1 MKEGIIIAGVSSFYD
16 VYTKEREIVRCKA
29 RGSFRKQQITPVIGD
44 RVEYSEKLYLEK
56 ILPRTSYLIR
66 PPVAN
71 IDQAVLVI
79 AAHTPEPNIRLLDR
93 FLAAALQ
100 QNITPVLVINKWDLV
115 EEEDSIYELV
125 SIYEKVGFRVIRACS
140 RNGQGVEEIRE
151 CLQDRVT
158 VFAGASGVGKS
169 SLLNQLVP
177 GLGQETGE
185 LSEKIQ
191 RGKNTT
197 RHSRLVPLEGGGY
210 VADTPGFTSLYL
222 DHLKYEDLEKYYPEF
237 EEWRE
242 QCRFYGCSHIS
253 EPSCGVKE
261 GMKQGAIHKHRYD
274 NYVELYKEIRKSN
287 EENRYS

>member
-1 MKEGIIIAGVSSFYD
+1 MREGIIIAGVSSFYD
-16 VYTKEREIVRCKA
+16 VFTEGEVVRCKA

-56 ILPRTSYLIR
+56 ILPRTSHLIR

-71 IDQAVLVI
+71 VDQAVLVM

-93 FLAAALQ
+93 FLAEALQ
-100 QNITPVLVINKWDLV
+100 QQITPVLVINKWDLA
-115 EEEDSIYELV
+115 EPEDPIYELV
-125 SIYEKVGFRVIRACS
+125 SIYQKVGFRVITACT
-140 RNGQGVEEIRE
+140 RTGQGIDEIRE
-151 CLQDRVT
+151 CLKDHMT
-158 VFAGASGVGKS
+158 VFAGPSGVGKS
-169 SLLNQLVP
+169 SLLNRLVP

-197 RHSRLVPLEGGGY
+197 RHSKLVPLAEGGF

-222 DHLKYEDLEKYYPEF
+222 DHLKYEDLEQYYPEF
-237 EEWRE
+237 DDWRD

-253 EPSCGVKE
+253 EPGCGVKA
-261 GMKQGAIHKHRYD
+261 GLANGAIHQQRYD

-287 EENRYS
+287 EENRYT